1 MIRLDSEEVEFYA
14 DEVVLFKFKEIIS
27 KKIL

>member
-1 MIRLDSEEVEFYA
+1 MIKIQNEDVEFYA

-27 KKIL
+27 KKIF